1 MSQVRTRRDSFRGGD
16 ICKDRIRNQV
26 LHGETG
32 DALSAAEQ
40 IQGAHYLTPISQLS
54 WAGRLDSVAPETTW
68 RFTGFHRRQ
77 TLDQGGEISS
87 R

>member
-16 ICKDRIRNQV
+16 VCKERIRNQV

-40 IQGAHYLTPISQLS
+40 IQGAHYLTPISQLL
-54 WAGRLDSVAPETTW
+54 GRA
-68 RFTGFHRRQ
+68 TGLCGPRDNLEIHRISQ
-77 TLDQGGEISS
+77 EADLGPGG
-87 R
+87 